1 MITPSANTRS
11 TLALTCAAVIAVMS
25 LASEAAG
32 QIRQS
37 TPAASKPYQPPRLPD
52 GQPDIQGA
60 YTGPDTSRN
69 LDKKALT
76 YGAGENR
83 IGGDVPAYD
92 PVWAADRKEQ
102 QQAIAEGTPRRPLPG
117 PKIVDPPDETIPY
130 TPEMAKKKVEVFSRY
145 MLGPKGDVTMID
157 PMVRCHAQGPPRS
170 NMMLQYN
177 GYQIVQPP
185 GHVIILS
192 ETNHIYRIIPLGN
205 RPHLTKNIGL
215 YRGDSR
221 GRWEGNTLIVD
232 TTNRVDGGW
241 LDMSGAFH
249 SDALHVV
256 ERYTVVGPNRIEY
269 EATIEDPK
277 VFLRPWKLASF
288 FDRAPDDYEIYEFA
302 CIEGNKAVEN
312 LMAEPSTDSK

>member
-1 MITPSANTRS
+1 MKKSS
-11 TLALTCAAVIAVMS
+11 ALTQIMAFAAAWAVAAVGVQAQQR
-25 LASEAAG
+25 ASAPAPA
-32 QIRQS
+32 QS
-37 TPAASKPYQPPRLPD
+37 TTRTYQPPRLPD
-52 GQPDIQGA
+52 GQPDMQGA

-76 YGAGENR
+76 YG
-83 IGGDVPAYD
+83 GGDGRLGGNVPAYD
-92 PVWAADRKEQ
+92 PVWTLDRPYQELDANGQ
-102 QQAIAEGTPRRPLPG
+102 RSGGIEG
-117 PKIVDPPDETIPY
+117 PKIIDPADETIPY
-130 TPEMAKKKVEVFSRY
+130 QPWADEHRQKIFTGY
-145 MLGPKGDVTMID
+145 MLGPKGDVTNID

-177 GYQIVQPP
+177 GYHILQPP
-185 GHVIILS
+185 GYVVILS
-192 ETNHIYRIIPLGN
+192 ETNHLYRIIPLDG
-205 RPHLTKNIGL
+205 RPHLTPKIGL

-256 ERYTVVGPNRIEY
+256 ERYTIVGRDRIEY

-277 VFLRPWKLASF
+277 VFLRPWKLSSF
-288 FDRAPDDYEIYEFA
+288 FERAPDDYEIYEFA
-302 CIEGNKAVEN
+302 CLEGNQAVAN
-312 LMAEPSTDSK
+312 LMAEGESNK

>member
-1 MITPSANTRS
+1 MNSQTRS
-11 TLALTCAAVIAVMS
+11 AVVLAAMAFALS
-25 LASEAAG
+25 
-32 QIRQS
+32 S
-37 TPAASKPYQPPRLPD
+37 TAWAQDKVVTAPPGALMPSGKAYQPKKLPD
-52 GQPDIQGA
+52 GQPDMQGS

-69 LDKKALT
+69 LDKKAPT
-76 YGAGENR
+76 YGGGENQ
-83 IGGDVPAYD
+83 IGGNVPAYD
-92 PVWAADRKEQ
+92 SVWTADRVAQ
-102 QQAIAEGTPRRPLPG
+102 QKADAEGSSRGQLPG
-117 PKIVDPPDETIPY
+117 PKIVDPEDQTIPY
-130 TPEMAKKKVEVFSRY
+130 KPEFGEKKVEVFTRY
-145 MLGPKGDVTMID
+145 MTGPKGDVTMID

-192 ETNHIYRIIPLGN
+192 ETNHIYRIIPLDN
-205 RPHLTKNIGL
+205 SPHLTKKIGL

-221 GRWEGNTLIVD
+221 GRWLGNTLIVD

-256 ERYTVVGPNRIEY
+256 ERYTLVGPNRIEY

-277 VFLRPWKLASF
+277 VYLRPWRLASF

-302 CIEGNKAVEN
+302 CVEGNKAVEN
-312 LMAEPSTDSK
+312 LMAEPDTESK